1 MELLKHRVDPE
12 WAANLEI
19 SGERAR
25 CRWCVERIGL
35 RELEQLLPEE
45 RQLLVSV
52 RLVERDEVGKRM
64 HPQPDSAGQV
74 SIEVALEIEDEDDDL
89 RVARVDFVDRG
100 DVGGV
105 DDDRS
110 CISHRS
116 DGSLEDGVGL
126 VAGACDATAR
136 DANARAPEAV
146 RVEELHVVGED
157 LAASGACR
165 GIARI
170 WQLTRDGA
178 EHGGRVRDG
187 ARVRA
192 DGVLIVRDGHD
203 AGTAR
208 KPNCRL
214 DADDAINR
222 SRAHD
227 AAVRLGAEGD
237 SCEVRRGRGARA
249 RARAAGVA
257 VDCVGVVGLS
267 ATPGPAARRV
277 DGAEVR
283 PLAQVGLAEDDS
295 AGGTKL
301 GGHRGILEWGGADQG
316 KRTGCRLHPIGGIN
330 VVFEQDWYPV

>member
-1 MELLKHRVDPE
+1 MIRRPPRSTLFPYTTLFRSALGIRRARLSLDSVHLVAGVEDHSARRGSPPLGLNFVRGAARVERKFGEELGLATRLYDVLEARSKLDQGRLAEGCPKEADADGESERKARGNADLRIAHDRRGRRACKDEVIAVHKVGRPRGCAGGRDDRVEVELLKHRVDPE

-146 RVEELHVVGED
+146 RAEELRVVGEG
-157 LAASGACR
+157 LAAGGAC
-165 GIARI
+165 
-170 WQLTRDGA
+170 
-178 EHGGRVRDG
+178 GGER
-187 ARVRA
+187 RA
-192 DGVLIVRDGHD
+192 W
-203 AGTAR
+203 
-208 KPNCRL
+208 
-214 DADDAINR
+214 
-222 SRAHD
+222 
-227 AAVRLGAEGD
+227 
-237 SCEVRRGRGARA
+237 
-249 RARAAGVA
+249 
-257 VDCVGVVGLS
+257 
-267 ATPGPAARRV
+267 ATV
-277 DGAEVR
+277 
-283 PLAQVGLAEDDS
+283 
-295 AGGTKL
+295 
-301 GGHRGILEWGGADQG
+301 
-316 KRTGCRLHPIGGIN
+316 
-330 VVFEQDWYPV
+330 